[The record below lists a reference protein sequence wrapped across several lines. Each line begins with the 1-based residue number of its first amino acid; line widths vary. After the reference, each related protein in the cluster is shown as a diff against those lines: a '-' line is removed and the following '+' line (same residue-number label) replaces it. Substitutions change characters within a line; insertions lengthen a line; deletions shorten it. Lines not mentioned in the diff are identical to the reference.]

1 MENDPGREVVRGHTY
16 SNIISRDQAQV
27 HIGDRH
33 NYGDHSNHSH
43 NYYFCAS
50 SSQQSSQVFTLSR
63 QAIAGAA
70 SEPQSLKRRR
80 SLDENEYLHKID
92 KAESLEQVFSKL
104 GKLSKSIQDQR
115 IGKDA
120 RKILRRIKLAI
131 NAVKAQQA
139 GLPEH
144 SIVESLT
151 RMDHDKSDFKN
162 IRKNLKNAER
172 IDVNA
177 GLQRM
182 RYARL
187 TRVVRKYD
195 KIAFHQWEISLK
207 TVILES
213 RNSDGTEVTDSLITL
228 CLGPRFPGSDLPVA
242 VHFRQTKTHTGVSFI
257 NPVILAYRVVSKD
270 AEVFKVV
277 RIDDLAGLKA
287 LLEDGKATLR
297 DCDHEGTTL
306 LHVSECSKD
315 YMQPS

>member
-1 MENDPGREVVRGHTY
+1 MENDPGRQLVRGHTY

-80 SLDENEYLHKID
+80 SLDEKQYPHKND
-92 KAESLEQVFSKL
+92 KEESLEQVFSKL

-120 RKILRRIKLAI
+120 KKILRRIALAI

-182 RYARL
+182 RYAKP
-187 TRVVRKYD
+187 TRVVSKYD
-195 KIAFHQWEISLK
+195 QIAFEQWEISLK
-207 TVILES
+207 TVTLES
-213 RNSDGTEVTDSLITL
+213 RNSDGTEVTDSLITF
-228 CLGPRFPGSDLPVA
+228 CLTPRFRGSSLPVT
-242 VHFRQTKTHTGVSFI
+242 VHFRQTTTHTCVSFI
-257 NPVILAYRVVSKD
+257 NPVILA
-270 AEVFKVV
+270 
-277 RIDDLAGLKA
+277 
-287 LLEDGKATLR
+287 
-297 DCDHEGTTL
+297 
-306 LHVSECSKD
+306 
-315 YMQPS
+315 